1 MNWSNPFFVNSVC
14 AKNLSACDTDIDNAV
29 SIADPVCIWGAFTLC
44 ASCHFPIF
52 PSSLRFFR
60 DLNFC
65 DGRVTMLVSVSTALV
80 SSFVPS
86 TQLRISHSIIGH
98 KNCFTSLY
106 FFSTHDFTILCNSHD
121 FFLTTE
127 GWANYLREHDKNWH
141 ICCCF
146 SLTTE
151 YWSKDWREH
160 DNNWHRCFLLLCP
173 SQCKV

>member
-1 MNWSNPFFVNSVC
+1 
-14 AKNLSACDTDIDNAV
+14 
-29 SIADPVCIWGAFTLC
+29 
-44 ASCHFPIF
+44 
-52 PSSLRFFR
+52 
-60 DLNFC
+60 
-65 DGRVTMLVSVSTALV
+65 MLVSVSTALV

-146 SLTTE
+146 SLVLHNVKFKIFSLWLGLAQNMDIKSVPYTFTFGMISFLHLNWQACNWIHTT
-151 YWSKDWREH
+151 SFSDSFFPIASQ
-160 DNNWHRCFLLLCP
+160 NNLPYLSFWEEAGAWLIRIVGEEWVF
-173 SQCKV
+173 